1 MTDPFSQSPPR
12 AQPARPARDAS
23 QAVPSQAAPLT
34 PTRGPFWLRRLRR
47 IFSWRIPLVYE
58 GVPVAGD
65 PFPDGVRGNGSS
77 TRAPKLRGPGDL
89 SPFLDARAIASSH
102 FARLQQQKL
111 QWMTAALLLGVALI
125 ICAAGLVYLST
136 STRVTPFLVEVGAES
151 GRLLSVGPI
160 EPMGKVE
167 DYVVRRHLATVVE
180 GLRTVYNDRRA
191 TTERFREAFAYVEA
205 GSEADVF
212 IRDYLQREG
221 ENPLELVGRLQ
232 RSVDEVAVS
241 PIAGTRSWDL
251 QWVEREA
258 PVRGQPVQRIFKG
271 SFSVRRDVP
280 SGDAEALLENP
291 LGLFIEGAMWRVVSE
306 EVIDLSAG
314 GR

>member
-1 MTDPFSQSPPR
+1 MIDPFSQSTPHS
-12 AQPARPARDAS
+12 QPARTAPDAS
-23 QAVPSQAAPLT
+23 QAVRSQSDPSK
-34 PTRGPFWLRRLRR
+34 PTRGPAWLWRLQR
-47 IFSWRIPLVYE
+47 IFRWRIPV
-58 GVPVAGD
+58 VDKATPATSD
-65 PFPDGVRGNGSS
+65 TSPDGPLGNGSS

-111 QWMTAALLLGVALI
+111 QWMTATLLLGVALV
-125 ICAAGLVYLST
+125 ICAAGLVFLSA

-151 GRLLSVGPI
+151 GQLLNAGPI

-167 DYVVRRHLATVVE
+167 DYVVRRHLAGVVE

-191 TTERFREAFAYVEA
+191 TTERFREAFAYVES

-221 ENPLELVGRLQ
+221 ENPLELVGRIQ
-232 RSVDEVAVS
+232 RSVDEVAVNR
-241 PIAGTRSWDL
+241 IAGTRSWDL

-258 PVRGQPVQRIFKG
+258 PNRGQAVKRIFKG
-271 SFSVRRDVP
+271 SFSVRQEVPTGDV
-280 SGDAEALLENP
+280 EALLQNP

-314 GR
+314 SR

>member
-1 MTDPFSQSPPR
+1 MIDPLSRSAPR
-12 AQPARPARDAS
+12 TQPARG
-23 QAVPSQAAPLT
+23 PS
-34 PTRGPFWLRRLRR
+34 WLRRLQRVFR
-47 IFSWRIPLVYE
+47 WRIPVVDE
-58 GVPVAGD
+58 AMGATSAAAPDD
-65 PFPDGVRGNGSS
+65 PRRNASS
-77 TRAPKLRGPGDL
+77 MRAPKLHGPGDL
-89 SPFLDARAIASSH
+89 SPFLDAQAIASSH

-125 ICAAGLVYLST
+125 ICAAGLVYLSN

-151 GRLLSVGPI
+151 GQLLSAGPI

-167 DYVVRRHLATVVE
+167 DYVVRQRLAGVVE

-191 TTERFREAFAYVEA
+191 TTERFREAFAHVEA

-221 ENPLELVGRLQ
+221 ENPLDLVGRLQ

-241 PIAGTRSWDL
+241 RIAGTRSWDL

-258 PVRGQPVQRIFKG
+258 PIRGQPVKRIFKG
-271 SFSVRRDVP
+271 SFSVRREVP
-280 SGDAEALLENP
+280 AGDAEALLENP

-314 GR
+314 GS